1 MAEIKVYG
9 IPTCDTTKKAL
20 GWYKEKNIPVSFHDY
35 RTSGIQRS
43 KLIEWSRKAGWETL
57 LNKKSTTW
65 RSLSTEEQQ
74 TVVDEKTAVDAMV
87 KHTTLIKRPVVEM
100 NDKIIIGYNEKYFT
114 KQ

>member
-1 MAEIKVYG
+1 M
-9 IPTCDTTKKAL
+9 
-20 GWYKEKNIPVSFHDY
+20 
-35 RTSGIQRS
+35 
-43 KLIEWSRKAGWETL
+43 EWSRKAGWETL

-65 RSLSTEEQQ
+65 RSLSTGEQQ